1 MMHYETSLL
10 HTKTVDRYNG
20 EKLYTQLTSIFLDE
34 ITSGRWQI
42 NWRIP
47 SQEKL
52 CKAHEISN
60 INVRQAINKL
70 ASDGYVIKIQGKG
83 TFVASVLP
91 AAGLSM
97 RTRFTE
103 EMFGKEVSV
112 EKEILFKGI
121 QEPTQDI
128 RGYLKT
134 DADIC
139 RILCRRAVNGEPAYL
154 DDSFIPAYMLPD
166 IENTDLSA
174 VSLYSVLQEKG
185 KKKIFKVVQTIEIS
199 NAGAAA
205 AGYLD
210 IDEGAPV
217 LAVHR
222 LLFSSDNN
230 PVAYTKLL
238 GRSDRY
244 KFQAEF
250 EKIR

>member
-1 MMHYETSLL
+1 MLHSETLLL

-20 EKLYTQLTSIFLDE
+20 EKLYTQLMSIFLDE

-42 NWRIP
+42 NQRIP
-47 SQEKL
+47 SEEEL
-52 CKAHEISN
+52 CKTHDVSKIT
-60 INVRQAINKL
+60 VRQAINKL

-83 TFVASVLP
+83 TFVTGALP
-91 AAGLSM
+91 VAGLSM

-112 EKEILFKGI
+112 EKKILFSGI
-121 QEPTQDI
+121 HEPPQDI

-139 RILCRRAVNGEPAYL
+139 RILCRRTVNGEPAYL

-166 IENTDLSA
+166 IEDMDLSA
-174 VSLYSVLQEKG
+174 ISLYSVLQEKG

-199 NAGAAA
+199 NAGATA

-222 LLFSSDNN
+222 LLFSSDNC